1 MDLFGC
7 RLLCV
12 PHWSNEQSC
21 ASDYCYLQI
30 PSCLCPKILDGAF
43 KQRFGSEDALWL
55 YHRFEN
61 FSKLILNNI
70 ILIIYNTYN
79 NNINI
84 TGSSIFHGALALI
97 IPEDTKVYQT
107 CRASQESFFFNIINF
122 FDEDLAPGPATNI
135 SASNPLK

>member
-1 MDLFGC
+1 MFGC

-12 PHWSNEQSC
+12 LHWSNEQSC

-55 YHRFEN
+55 YLRFEN
-61 FSKLILNNI
+61 CSKLIQFNNLNI
-70 ILIIYNTYN
+70 A
-79 NNINI
+79 
-84 TGSSIFHGALALI
+84 GSSIFHGVLALI

-107 CRASQESFFFNIINF
+107 CRGSQESFFFNIINF